1 MNEQLHALASRIGHT
16 FVDES
21 LLEVAMVHRS
31 WIAENDGFKSN
42 ERLEFLGDAVLG
54 WVVADIVYRGHSELA
69 EGKLTDLRKGVVNAT
84 SLAEVASN
92 IGIGDCLRLGRGEDL
107 AGGREKTSILSDA
120 LESLIGAVYL
130 DAGAVVAYEVVGTL
144 MNESITDAIEN
155 LDKIDAK
162 TRLQE
167 MTARLFDVA
176 PHYRLTDNGPD
187 HEKTFY
193 AIVVVNGRELGHG
206 EGRSKKAAEQIA
218 AEIACDTLQREHG

>member
-1 MNEQLHALASRIGHT
+1 VNEQLHALASRIGHT

>member
-1 MNEQLHALASRIGHT
+1 MNDQLRALASRIGHT
-16 FVDES
+16 FGDES
-21 LLEVAMVHRS
+21 LLEEAMVHRS
-31 WIAENDGFKSN
+31 WIAENDGYESN

-54 WVVADIVYRGHSELA
+54 WVVADIVYQRHVDLA
-69 EGKLTDLRKGVVNAT
+69 EGKLTDLRKSVVNAT

-92 IGIGDCLRLGRGEDL
+92 IGIGECLRLGRGEDL

-130 DAGAVVAYEVVGTL
+130 DAGAVVAHEVVGAL
-144 MNESITDAIEN
+144 MSASISDAIEN
-155 LDKIDAK
+155 LDRIDAK

-176 PHYRLTDNGPD
+176 PHYHLTDAGPD
-187 HEKTFY
+187 HAKIFY
-193 AIVVVNGRELGHG
+193 ATVIVNGRELGQG

>member
-1 MNEQLHALASRIGHT
+1 
-16 FVDES
+16 
-21 LLEVAMVHRS
+21 MVHRS

-69 EGKLTDLRKGVVNAT
+69 EGKLTDLRKSVVNAI
-84 SLAEVASN
+84 SLAEVASK
-92 IGIGDCLRLGRGEDL
+92 IGIGECLRLGRGEDL

-130 DAGAVVAYEVVGTL
+130 DAGAVVAYDVVGVL
-144 MNESITDAIEN
+144 MRESINDAIEN
-155 LDKIDAK
+155 LDRIDAK

-176 PHYRLTDNGPD
+176 PHYRLTENGPD
-187 HEKTFY
+187 HDKTFY
-193 AIVVVNGRELGHG
+193 ATVVVNGRDLGDG

-218 AEIACDTLQREHG
+218 AEIACDILQRE

>member
-1 MNEQLHALASRIGHT
+1 MNDQLQALASRIGHT
-16 FVDES
+16 FTDES
-21 LLEVAMVHRS
+21 LLESAMVHRS

-84 SLAEVASN
+84 SLAEVANN
-92 IGIGDCLRLGRGEDL
+92 IGIGDCLRLGRGEDQ

-130 DAGAVVAYEVVGTL
+130 DAGAVIAYEVVRAL
-144 MNESITDAIEN
+144 MRENINNAIEN
-155 LDKIDAK
+155 LDRIDAK

-176 PHYRLTDNGPD
+176 PHYRITENGPD

-193 AIVVVNGRELGHG
+193 ATVVVNGRDLGHG

>member
-1 MNEQLHALASRIGHT
+1 MI
-16 FVDES
+16 
-21 LLEVAMVHRS
+21 HRS

-69 EGKLTDLRKGVVNAT
+69 EGKLTDLRKGVVNTT

-92 IGIGDCLRLGRGEDL
+92 IGIGKCLRLGRGEDL

-130 DAGAVVAYEVVGTL
+130 DAGAVVAYDVVGTL
-144 MNESITDAIEN
+144 MRESINDAIEN
-155 LDKIDAK
+155 LDRIDAK

-176 PHYRLTDNGPD
+176 PHYRITEDGPD

-193 AIVVVNGRELGHG
+193 ATVVVTGRELGYG
-206 EGRSKKAAEQIA
+206 QGRSKKAAEQIA

>member
-1 MNEQLHALASRIGHT
+1 MNDQLLALASRIGHT
-16 FVDES
+16 FSDES

-31 WIAENDGFKSN
+31 WIAENDGYESN

-54 WVVADIVYRGHSELA
+54 WVVADIVYQRHSDLA
-69 EGKLTDLRKGVVNAT
+69 EGKLTDLRKSVVNAT
-84 SLAEVASN
+84 SLAEIADH
-92 IGIGDCLRLGRGEDL
+92 IGIGECLRLGRGEDA

-130 DAGAVVAYEVVGTL
+130 DAGAVVAYDVVGAL
-144 MNESITDAIEN
+144 MSTSIGEAIEN
-155 LDKIDAK
+155 LDRIDAK

-176 PHYRLTDNGPD
+176 PHYRLTDQGPD
-187 HEKTFY
+187 HEKTFF
-193 AIVVVNGRELGHG
+193 ATVVVNGRELGNG

>member
-1 MNEQLHALASRIGHT
+1 
-16 FVDES
+16 
-21 LLEVAMVHRS
+21 MVHRS

-69 EGKLTDLRKGVVNAT
+69 EGKLTDLRKSVVNAI
-84 SLAEVASN
+84 SLAEVASK
-92 IGIGDCLRLGRGEDL
+92 IGIGECLRLGRGEDL

-130 DAGAVVAYEVVGTL
+130 DAGAVVAYDVVGVL
-144 MNESITDAIEN
+144 MRESINDAIEN
-155 LDKIDAK
+155 LDRIDAK

-176 PHYRLTDNGPD
+176 PHYRLTENGPD
-187 HEKTFY
+187 HEKMFY
-193 AIVVVNGRELGHG
+193 ATVVVNGRDLGDG

-218 AEIACDTLQREHG
+218 AEIACDILQRE

>member
-1 MNEQLHALASRIGHT
+1 MNDHLQSLASRIGHT
-16 FVDES
+16 FADDS
-21 LLEVAMVHRS
+21 LLESAMVHRS

-84 SLAEVASN
+84 SLAEVANN
-92 IGIGDCLRLGRGEDL
+92 IGIGECLRLGRGEDI

-130 DAGAVVAYEVVGTL
+130 DAGAVVAYEVVRAL
-144 MNESITDAIEN
+144 MRESINNAIEN
-155 LDKIDAK
+155 LDRIDAK

-167 MTARLFDVA
+167 MTAQLFDVA
-176 PHYRLTDNGPD
+176 PHYRLTENGPD
-187 HEKTFY
+187 HEKVFY
-193 AIVVVNGRELGHG
+193 ATVVVNGRELGDG

-218 AEIACDTLQREHG
+218 AEIACDILQRELG

>member
-1 MNEQLHALASRIGHT
+1 MNDQLQSLASRIGHT
-16 FVDES
+16 FADDS
-21 LLEVAMVHRS
+21 LLESAMVHRS

-54 WVVADIVYRGHSELA
+54 WVVADIVYRGHSDLA
-69 EGKLTDLRKGVVNAT
+69 EGKLTDLRKSVVNAT

-92 IGIGDCLRLGRGEDL
+92 IGIGECLRLGRGEDL

-130 DAGAVVAYEVVGTL
+130 DAGAVVAYDVVGAL
-144 MNESITDAIEN
+144 MRESINNAIEN
-155 LDKIDAK
+155 LDRIDAK

-176 PHYRLTDNGPD
+176 PHYRLTENGPD

-193 AIVVVNGRELGHG
+193 ATVVVNGRDLGRG

>member
-1 MNEQLHALASRIGHT
+1 MNDHLQALASRIGHT
-16 FVDES
+16 FVDHS
-21 LLEVAMVHRS
+21 LLESAMIHRS
-31 WIAENDGFKSN
+31 WIAENEGFKSN

-54 WVVADIVYRGHSELA
+54 WVVADIVYRGHSDLA

-92 IGIGDCLRLGRGEDL
+92 IGIGKCLRLGRGEDA

-130 DAGAVVAYEVVGTL
+130 DAGAVVAYDVVGTL
-144 MNESITDAIEN
+144 MRESINDAIEN
-155 LDKIDAK
+155 LDRIDAK

-176 PHYRLTDNGPD
+176 PHYRITEDGPD

-193 AIVVVNGRELGHG
+193 ATVIVTGRELGIG

>member
-1 MNEQLHALASRIGHT
+1 MNDQLQALASRIGHT
-16 FVDES
+16 FTDES
-21 LLEVAMVHRS
+21 LLESAMVHRS

-84 SLAEVASN
+84 SLAEVANN
-92 IGIGDCLRLGRGEDL
+92 IGIGECLRLGRGEDQ

-130 DAGAVVAYEVVGTL
+130 DAGAVIAYEVVRAL
-144 MNESITDAIEN
+144 MRENINNAIEN
-155 LDKIDAK
+155 LDRIDAK

-176 PHYRLTDNGPD
+176 PHYRITENGPD

-193 AIVVVNGRELGHG
+193 ATVVVNGRDLGHG

>member
-1 MNEQLHALASRIGHT
+1 MNDQLHSLASRIGHT
-16 FVDES
+16 FTDES
-21 LLEVAMVHRS
+21 LLESAMVHRS

-84 SLAEVASN
+84 SLAEVANN
-92 IGIGDCLRLGRGEDL
+92 IGIGECLRLGRGEDI

-130 DAGAVVAYEVVGTL
+130 DAGAVVAYDVVGTL
-144 MNESITDAIEN
+144 MRESINNAIEN
-155 LDKIDAK
+155 LDRIDAK

-176 PHYRLTDNGPD
+176 PHYRLTENGPD
-187 HEKTFY
+187 HEKVFY
-193 AIVVVNGRELGHG
+193 ATVVVNGRELGDG

-218 AEIACDTLQREHG
+218 AEIACDILQRE

>member
-1 MNEQLHALASRIGHT
+1 MNDQLQSLASRIGHT
-16 FVDES
+16 FTDDS
-21 LLEVAMVHRS
+21 LLESAMVHRS

-84 SLAEVASN
+84 SLAEVANN
-92 IGIGDCLRLGRGEDL
+92 IGIGECLRLGRGEDL

-130 DAGAVVAYEVVGTL
+130 DAGAVIAYDVVGSL
-144 MNESITDAIEN
+144 MRESINNAIEN
-155 LDKIDAK
+155 LDRIDAK

-176 PHYRLTDNGPD
+176 PHYRITENGPD

-193 AIVVVNGRELGHG
+193 ATVVVNGRDLGHG

>member
-1 MNEQLHALASRIGHT
+1 
-16 FVDES
+16 
-21 LLEVAMVHRS
+21 MVHRS

-69 EGKLTDLRKGVVNAT
+69 EGKLTDLRKSVVNAI
-84 SLAEVASN
+84 SLAEVASK
-92 IGIGDCLRLGRGEDL
+92 IGIGECLRLGRGEDL

-130 DAGAVVAYEVVGTL
+130 DAGAVVAYDVVGA
-144 MNESITDAIEN
+144 MMRESINDAIEN
-155 LDKIDAK
+155 LDRIDAK

-176 PHYRLTDNGPD
+176 PHYRLTENGPD

-193 AIVVVNGRELGHG
+193 ATVVVNGRDLGDG

-218 AEIACDTLQREHG
+218 AEIACDILQRE

>member
-1 MNEQLHALASRIGHT
+1 MNDQLRALASRIGHT
-16 FVDES
+16 FGDES

-31 WIAENDGFKSN
+31 WIAENDGYESN

-54 WVVADIVYRGHSELA
+54 WVVADIVYQRHADLA
-69 EGKLTDLRKGVVNAT
+69 EGKLTDLRKSVVNAT
-84 SLAEVASN
+84 SLAEVAGN
-92 IGIGDCLRLGRGEDL
+92 IGIGGCLRLGRGEDA

-130 DAGAVVAYEVVGTL
+130 DAGAIVAYEVVGAL
-144 MNESITDAIEN
+144 MSASISDAIEN
-155 LDKIDAK
+155 LDRIDAK

-176 PHYRLTDNGPD
+176 PHYRLTDAGPD
-187 HEKTFY
+187 HEKVFY
-193 AIVVVNGRELGHG
+193 ATVVVDGRELGQG

>member
-1 MNEQLHALASRIGHT
+1 MNDQLRALASRIGHT
-16 FVDES
+16 FSDES
-21 LLEVAMVHRS
+21 LLETAMVHRS
-31 WIAENDGFKSN
+31 WIAENDNYESN

-54 WVVADIVYRGHSELA
+54 WVVADIVYRRHVDLA
-69 EGKLTDLRKGVVNAT
+69 EGKLTDLRKSVVNAT
-84 SLAEVASN
+84 SLAEVADN
-92 IGIGDCLRLGRGEDL
+92 IGIGECLLLGRGEDA

-130 DAGAVVAYEVVGTL
+130 DAGAVVTHEVVAAL
-144 MNESITDAIEN
+144 MSASISDAIEN
-155 LDKIDAK
+155 LDRIDAK

-176 PHYRLTDNGPD
+176 PHYLLTDDGPD

-193 AIVVVNGRELGHG
+193 ATVIVNGRELGHG

-218 AEIACDTLQREHG
+218 AEIACNTLQREHG

>member
-1 MNEQLHALASRIGHT
+1 MNDHLQLLASRIGHT
-16 FVDES
+16 FADDS
-21 LLEVAMVHRS
+21 LLESAMVHRS

-84 SLAEVASN
+84 SLAEVANN
-92 IGIGDCLRLGRGEDL
+92 IGIGDCLRLGRGEDQ

-130 DAGAVVAYEVVGTL
+130 DAGAVVAYDVVEAL
-144 MNESITDAIEN
+144 MRESINDAIEN
-155 LDKIDAK
+155 LDRIDAK

-176 PHYRLTDNGPD
+176 PHYRLTENGPD

-193 AIVVVNGRELGHG
+193 ATVVVNGRELGHG